1 MLQSCLSLHTPPL
14 VHDLLSDRVFVTADM
29 YSNVLRL
36 CFVSVPNLGLTIF
49 ARALRKSGNLI
60 LACTWSQKYR
70 AANGH
75 MKDLAKIH
83 LSYPKSHSE
92 RSQRLLGSH

>member
-1 MLQSCLSLHTPPL
+1 MPPL
-14 VHDLLSDRVFVTADM
+14 VHDLLSDHICVTADV

-36 CFVSVPNLGLTIF
+36 CFMNVPNLRLTIF

-75 MKDLAKIH
+75 MKDLAEIH
-83 LSYPKSHSE
+83 PCYPKCHSE
-92 RSQRLLGSH
+92 RSQRLLDSR